1 MPTLS
6 GSRRRLLGAAGS
18 VALAAALTATMGA
31 APAQA
36 AEGTILGAGQAN
48 AIPGSY
54 IVVLKDSAVLSRS
67 VEAQAE
73 ALTNRFGGEIAATW
87 DAALNGFSVKLSD
100 RAARQLAAHPAV
112 AYVEQDLT
120 VQLAATQTNPPSWG
134 LDRIDQRNL
143 PLNNSY
149 TFPTTAS
156 NVHIYILDTGI
167 RTTHNDFGGRA
178 IHGRDAV
185 DNDNDATDCHGHGTH
200 VAGTAGGTAF
210 GVAKGAT
217 LVAVRVLN
225 CAGSGSTTSIVN
237 GINWVTSNA
246 IRPAVANMSLGGGG
260 VNTTMNNAVANSIN
274 SGVSYAIAAGNSNS
288 NACNFSP
295 ALVPAAIT
303 VGATTTSDARASFS
317 NFGTCLDI
325 FAPGQGI
332 TSAWF
337 SSNTATNTIS
347 GTSMAS
353 PHAAGVAAL
362 ILAANP
368 GFSPAQVRNEMV
380 ADATTNVVGNP
391 GTGSPNRLL
400 FVDNSG
406 GGGDPPPPPP
416 PPGAVFSDDFESA
429 NGWTT
434 NGGGGD
440 TATTGQ
446 WLRGDPQ
453 ATSSGGVSLQL
464 GNTTSGV
471 NGLITGPLAGSSAG
485 VHDVDN
491 GVTTIRSPLI
501 TLPSGSLTLTFNW
514 YLAHLNNSSSA
525 DFFRVRIVTG
535 SSSTII
541 GTASGAATN
550 RAGSW
555 STANLS
561 LNSFA
566 GQTIRVQFEAADLSG
581 ASLVEAG
588 VDDVVITQS

>member
-1 MPTLS
+1 
-6 GSRRRLLGAAGS
+6 
-18 VALAAALTATMGA
+18 MGA

-54 IVVLKDSAVLSRS
+54 IVVLKESAVLSRS

-416 PPGAVFSDDFESA
+416 PPPGAVFSDDFESA

-440 TATTGQ
+440 TATSGQ

-453 ATSSGGVSLQL
+453 ATSSGGVSLQQ

>member
-1 MPTLS
+1 MSVLS
-6 GSRRRLLGAAGS
+6 GSRLRLLGVAGG

-36 AEGTILGAGQAN
+36 AQGTILGAGHPDAVPN
-48 AIPGSY
+48 SY
-54 IVVLKDSAVLSRS
+54 IVVLNDAAVQGRS
-67 VEAQAE
+67 VAAHAN
-73 ALTNRFGGEIAATW
+73 ALTDRFGGEIAATW
-87 DAALNGFSVKLSD
+87 DAAINGFSVTTSE

-112 AYVEQDLT
+112 AYVEQDMT
-120 VQLAATQTNPPSWG
+120 FQLEATQTNPPSWG

-200 VAGTAGGTAF
+200 VAGTAGGSSF

-225 CAGSGSTTSIVN
+225 CAGSGTTTGIVN

-246 IRPAVANMSLGGGG
+246 IRPAVANMSLGGAGN
-260 VNTTMNNAVANSIN
+260 NTTMNNAVANSIA

-295 ALVPAAIT
+295 ALVPTAIT
-303 VGATTTSDARASFS
+303 VGATTINDARASFS

-325 FAPGQGI
+325 FGPGQSI

-362 ILAANP
+362 IASANP
-368 GFSPAQVRNEMV
+368 SFTPAQVRDRMV
-380 ADATTNVVGNP
+380 ADATTNVVTGA
-391 GTGSPNRLL
+391 GSGSPNRLL
-400 FVDNSG
+400 FVNNGSA
-406 GGGDPPPPPP
+406 PPPP
-416 PPGAVFSDDFESA
+416 PPGTTIFSDDFEIA
-429 NGWTT
+429 RGWTT

-446 WLRGDPQ
+446 WVRGDPQ
-453 ATSSGGVSLQL
+453 ATSSGIPLQL
-464 GNTTSGV
+464 GTTTSGANDLV
-471 NGLITGPLAGSSAG
+471 TGPLAGTGAG
-485 VHDVDN
+485 SFDVDG
-491 GVTTIRSPLI
+491 GVTTVRSPLI
-501 TLPSGSLTLTFNW
+501 TLPSSGTLTLQYSW

-525 DFFRVRIVTG
+525 DFFRVRVVTG
-535 SSSTII
+535 STSTII
-541 GTASGAATN
+541 STTTGAATN

-555 STANLS
+555 STASLS

-566 GQTIRVQFEAADLSG
+566 GQTVRIQFEASDLST

-588 VDDVVITQS
+588 VDDVRITQS

>member
-1 MPTLS
+1 
-6 GSRRRLLGAAGS
+6 
-18 VALAAALTATMGA
+18 MGA

-36 AEGTILGAGQAN
+36 EEGTILGAGQAN

-416 PPGAVFSDDFESA
+416 PPPGAVFSDDFESA

>member
-1 MPTLS
+1 
-6 GSRRRLLGAAGS
+6 
-18 VALAAALTATMGA
+18 
-31 APAQA
+31 
-36 AEGTILGAGQAN
+36 
-48 AIPGSY
+48 
-54 IVVLKDSAVLSRS
+54 
-67 VEAQAE
+67 
-73 ALTNRFGGEIAATW
+73 
-87 DAALNGFSVKLSD
+87 
-100 RAARQLAAHPAV
+100 
-112 AYVEQDLT
+112 
-120 VQLAATQTNPPSWG
+120 
-134 LDRIDQRNL
+134 
-143 PLNNSY
+143 
-149 TFPTTAS
+149 
-156 NVHIYILDTGI
+156 
-167 RTTHNDFGGRA
+167 
-178 IHGRDAV
+178 
-185 DNDNDATDCHGHGTH
+185 
-200 VAGTAGGTAF
+200 
-210 GVAKGAT
+210 
-217 LVAVRVLN
+217 
-225 CAGSGSTTSIVN
+225 
-237 GINWVTSNA
+237 
-246 IRPAVANMSLGGGG
+246 
-260 VNTTMNNAVANSIN
+260 
-274 SGVSYAIAAGNSNS
+274 
-288 NACNFSP
+288 
-295 ALVPAAIT
+295 
-303 VGATTTSDARASFS
+303 
-317 NFGTCLDI
+317 
-325 FAPGQGI
+325 
-332 TSAWF
+332 
-337 SSNTATNTIS
+337 
-347 GTSMAS
+347 
-353 PHAAGVAAL
+353 
-362 ILAANP
+362 
-368 GFSPAQVRNEMV
+368 VRNEMV

>member
-1 MPTLS
+1 
-6 GSRRRLLGAAGS
+6 
-18 VALAAALTATMGA
+18 MGA

-36 AEGTILGAGQAN
+36 EEGTILGAGQAN

-416 PPGAVFSDDFESA
+416 PPPGAVFSDDFESA

-440 TATTGQ
+440 TATSGQ

-566 GQTIRVQFEAADLSG
+566 GQTVRIQFEAADLSG

>member
-1 MPTLS
+1 
-6 GSRRRLLGAAGS
+6 
-18 VALAAALTATMGA
+18 MGA